1 MEYKLFESEWKVMEL
16 VWGREPISAK
26 DVSLL
31 AAEQYGWNKN
41 TTYTVIK
48 KCESKGIL
56 HREEPGFMC
65 TALISRE
72 EVCRA
77 ETQGLIDKLF
87 GGSRRALFSALLE
100 DESLSAK
107 ELDELRA
114 MIEKK

>member
-16 VWGREPISAK
+16 VWEGQPISAK
-26 DVSLL
+26 TLSIL
-31 AAEQYGWNKN
+31 AAERYGWNKN

-48 KCESKGIL
+48 KCEAKGIL
-56 HREEPGFMC
+56 HREEPGFVC
-65 TALISRE
+65 TALLSRD

-77 ETQGLIDKLF
+77 ETRGLIDKLF

-100 DESLSAK
+100 DESLSEE
-107 ELDELRA
+107 ELAELRA